1 MEHTLTLFKTG
12 SFNPESIDK
21 KDKRKK
27 DFADAYWGK
36 KTRAW
41 VIKTTQISSDRWD
54 CITFDA
60 AAFEP
65 ALEEEYNGD
74 DDIAEDE
81 VDPHTLIVLD

>member
-1 MEHTLTLFKTG
+1 MEHALTLFKTS
-12 SFNPESIDK
+12 SFNPKLIDK
-21 KDKRKK
+21 KDKWKK

-36 KTRAW
+36 KMRAW